1 MLDKIPTIPG
11 GVLDHAA
18 YHRDFARQIEGLTGV
33 VWKLERSQVFR
44 ELNDPSWQ
52 AFAAGD
58 WQRSLRLLEKDRGAV
73 RAEARRNKRQG
84 LSVRR
89 VRVVE
94 YPVSPYLHWELHA
107 LRMLAEEGFEL
118 SVLRADELSSLESRA
133 QLPEVVVIGKRVL
146 YEVQYL
152 PDWTPCGARS
162 IKEPHIIR
170 TAAAEIADLYR
181 RGEPLLDFF
190 EREVAPLPAPA
201 V

>member
-1 MLDKIPTIPG
+1 MLDQIPTIPG
-11 GVLDHAA
+11 DALDHAA
-18 YHRDFARQIEGLTGV
+18 YHRDFARQIEDLTGV
-33 VWKLERSQVFR
+33 VWKLERSQTFR

-58 WQRSLRLLEKDRGAV
+58 WQRSLRLLEKDREAV
-73 RAEARRNKRQG
+73 RGEARHNKRQG

-94 YPVSPYLHWELHA
+94 YPVSPYLQWELYA

-118 SVLRADELSSLESRA
+118 SVLQADELSSLETRG

-152 PDWTPCGARS
+152 PDWTPCGARC
-162 IKEPHIIR
+162 IRAPHIVR
-170 TAAAEIADLYR
+170 TAASEIADLYS